1 MTVTQE
7 RKHDSGTN
15 DILEVVRDADDLAV
29 EAVRKFV
36 ETVNGILPDVRDD
49 AVRRKIIDSAIT
61 MTQRVVDASSDFVDK
76 VVAVARDAWAE
87 AKDARGDTGPPG

>member
-1 MTVTQE
+1 MTVTRE
-7 RKHDSGTN
+7 RKHDSETN

-49 AVRRKIIDSAIT
+49 AVRRKIIDSAVT
-61 MTQRVVDASSDFVDK
+61 MTERVVDASSEFADK
-76 VVAVARDAWAE
+76 VVAAARDAWAE
-87 AKDARGDTGPPG
+87 ARSDSGPPG